1 MVTVEDDMMMYTTDY
16 LLIMIHLKNK
26 TNNESYELLYLKNG
40 TSLLQFIKILLLP
53 TID

>member
-26 TNNESYELLYLKNG
+26 TNNESYELLGILEKWYFT
-40 TSLLQFIKILLLP
+40 TSVY
-53 TID
+53 